1 MVAGPTKTSSGNV
14 RVVARIRPL
23 SSREKTSKEIMGS
36 LDDRLVQV
44 KGTEQ
49 RFFELDAVF
58 GKDSTQQQVYERS
71 GAREAVTQDL
81 FSGFNCTVRIE
92 RACSGGA
99 LALVMIS
106 SFFLLDSGL
115 WTDRSW

>member
-1 MVAGPTKTSSGNV
+1 MKEAAAGNV

-23 SSREKTSKEIMGS
+23 SSRENASKEIIGS

-44 KGTEQ
+44 KGPEQ

-71 GAREAVTQDL
+71 GARDAVTQDL
-81 FSGFNCTVRIE
+81 FAGFNCTVRSCQGCWCKHHLMTIE
-92 RACSGGA
+92 IMVS
-99 LALVMIS
+99 
-106 SFFLLDSGL
+106 
-115 WTDRSW
+115 

>member
-1 MVAGPTKTSSGNV
+1 MAAGPTKTSSGNV

-92 RACSGGA
+92 RASGSA
-99 LALVMIS
+99 HDLIILA
-106 SFFLLDSGL
+106 FRF
-115 WTDRSW
+115 